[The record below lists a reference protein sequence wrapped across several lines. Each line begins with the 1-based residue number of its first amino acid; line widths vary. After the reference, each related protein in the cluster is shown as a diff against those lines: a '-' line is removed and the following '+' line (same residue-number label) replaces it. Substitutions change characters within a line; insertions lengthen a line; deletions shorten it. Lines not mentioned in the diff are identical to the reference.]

1 MNPYKAPASSEIT
14 PEGTYW
20 TRRRF
25 LRVGAAALGM
35 GIGAGNGH
43 GAAGARYPEG
53 GREFLSNS
61 DTPNSW
67 AEITGYNNY
76 YEFSTDKRAVR
87 ILAQELVTVPWAIRI
102 EGEVSR
108 PRMLDID
115 DLRRLHEQER
125 VYRLR
130 CIEGWSMVIPWNGIP
145 LCELIK
151 LVEPTSRAR
160 FIEFSG
166 LKDLAR
172 FPGQRTSTLSWPYQE
187 GLRMDEAMHPLT
199 FLALGLYGK
208 PLPPQN
214 GAPAR
219 LVVPWKYGFK
229 SIKAI
234 ARIRFTEQQPATTW
248 STAVPSEYGFYANV
262 NPGVPHP
269 RWSQEREVRIG
280 QLAKIRTLPFNGYA
294 SEVAALYSGLDLRS
308 HF

>member
-1 MNPYKAPASSEIT
+1 MDLYQAPPPSEIT
-14 PEGTYW
+14 PERTYW

-25 LRVGAAALGM
+25 LRVGAATLATGFA
-35 GIGAGNGH
+35 AGNGH
-43 GAAGARYPEG
+43 GAARSLYPQG
-53 GREFLSNS
+53 GREFLSDA
-61 DTPNSW
+61 DTPNTW

-87 ILAQELVTVPWAIRI
+87 ILAQEFVTAPWSIQI

-108 PRMLDID
+108 PKTLDID
-115 DLRRLHEQER
+115 DLRRLPQQER

-145 LCELIK
+145 LCDLIQ

-160 FIEFSG
+160 FVQFSG
-166 LKDLAR
+166 LKDPAR
-172 FPGQRTSTLSWPYQE
+172 LPGQRTSTLPWPYQE
-187 GLRMDEAMHPLT
+187 GLRMDEAMHPLS

-208 PLPPQN
+208 ALPAQN

-234 ARIRFTEQQPATTW
+234 ARIRFTEEQPATTW
-248 STAVPSEYGFYANV
+248 STAVPSEYGFFANV

-294 SEVAALYSGLDLRS
+294 SEVAALYSGLDLRR